1 MVVGSVPP
9 KLLSPPGLGTIAMFW
24 LLVSASAGCA
34 GPAKVP
40 IRERATTRMKAGT
53 RRLIEFLPR
62 VCGDSFLVAL
72 TAADGA
78 SESPHF
84 VHDSV
89 VRPLRAPEQ
98 TRATSTPIPPPQ
110 AKPLARPITDL
121 DGARLA

>member
-53 RRLIEFLPR
+53 RRLTDFLPR
-62 VCGDSFLVAL
+62 VCGDSFFVAL

-89 VRPLRAPEQ
+89 VRPRALLSK
-98 TRATSTPIPPPQ
+98 RARRPALYPLP
-110 AKPLARPITDL
+110 KPNRSPARSLT
-121 DGARLA
+121 